1 MFAHT
6 RELTVPFEEL
16 LQVDLRGKAIL
27 SGKADFRENAVILV
41 PMTDALQI
49 LMAALVIED
58 EGRDAVP
65 QTLFEYDHSSHATVA
80 VIEGPDALEADVEM
94 KHRVCRRS

>member
-1 MFAHT
+1 MFAHP
-6 RELTVPFEEL
+6 RELAVSFEEL
-16 LQVDLRGKAIL
+16 LQVNLCGKAILRGKADL
-27 SGKADFRENAVILV
+27 RENAGIIV
-41 PMTDALQI
+41 PLADALQI

-65 QTLFEYDHSSHATVA
+65 QALFEHDHSSHATVA